1 MAFFEELGK
10 VISDKSKEAAGKV
23 KDLTGVIQLKTRLSS
38 EKEKVNK
45 AYIALGKAYHDRHE
59 SSAEEELSAEFETIR
74 NGLIKM
80 AELEDEIAELEG
92 TRVCAE
98 CGAKVERNAAFC
110 SKCGA
115 PMAGAFAAQAEE
127 PDEKDGAEADIP
139 VVEETIFAEEDHEA
153 KEQ

>member
-23 KDLTGVIQLKTRLSS
+23 KDITGVIQLKTRLSS

-45 AYIALGKAYHDRHE
+45 AYIALGKAYYDKHE
-59 SSAEEELSAEFETIR
+59 ASVEEALSAEFETIR
-74 NGLIKM
+74 TGLIKM

-115 PMAGAFAAQAEE
+115 SMAGASANPAEE
-127 PDEKDGAEADIP
+127 TAEEAAAAAP
-139 VVEETIFAEEDHEA
+139 VAEELIFAEEESEA

>member
-23 KDLTGVIQLKTRLSS
+23 KDITGVIQLKTRLSS

-45 AYIALGKAYHDRHE
+45 AYIALGKAYYDKHE
-59 SSAEEELSAEFETIR
+59 ASVEEALSAEFETIR
-74 NGLIKM
+74 TGLIKM

-115 PMAGAFAAQAEE
+115 SMAGASANPAEE
-127 PDEKDGAEADIP
+127 PCEDAGEAASVAEDA
-139 VVEETIFAEEDHEA
+139 IFAEEDSDV

>member
-1 MAFFEELGK
+1 M
-10 VISDKSKEAAGKV
+10 
-23 KDLTGVIQLKTRLSS
+23 
-38 EKEKVNK
+38 NK
-45 AYIALGKAYHDRHE
+45 AYIALGKAYYDKHE
-59 SSAEEELSAEFETIR
+59 VSAEEELSAEFETIR
-74 NGLIKM
+74 IGLIKM

-115 PMAGAFAAQAEE
+115 SMSGASANPAEE
-127 PDEKDGAEADIP
+127 SSEEAKEAAP
-139 VVEETIFAEEDHEA
+139 VSEDAIFAEEDSEV